1 MKQLH
6 RRVVVTGL
14 GILSPIGNTVNE
26 AWSSCT
32 EGLSGI
38 THVDVGILNSPV
50 SIGAQLK
57 NFNTS
62 DHLDPKEVRRIDPFI
77 QYGLIAANQ
86 SISDSGI
93 LDYESLNK
101 EKVGINFGAGIGGI
115 QTIENNKMILESK
128 GHKKVSPF
136 FVPGSIVNMISGLV
150 SIKHGFMGPNT
161 SVVTACSTGNH
172 CIGTAARSIACGEAD
187 VMIAGGAEMA
197 STPLSISGFIS
208 ARALSTNSDPESAC
222 RPWDKDRDGFI
233 LADGAGSLVLE
244 DYEHAKQRNAHI
256 YAEIIG
262 FGMSS
267 DAYHMTAPPEDGRGA
282 ALSMKNALIDAEIN
296 ADEID
301 YINAHGTSTPLGDLA
316 ETRALK
322 TIFTN
327 TMPSISS
334 TKSMT
339 GHTLGAAGAIE
350 SIFCIKSLNDNVV
363 PPTINLINQ
372 DSECDLDYTALRS
385 VEKKVTLAMNNS
397 FGFGGTNSTLVFKKI

>member
-38 THVDVGILNSPV
+38 THVDVGIPNSPV

-62 DHLDPKEVRRIDPFI
+62 DYLDPKEVRRIDPFI

-197 STPLSISGFIS
+197 STPLSIAGFIS
-208 ARALSTNSDPESAC
+208 ARALSTNPNPELAC

-296 ADEID
+296 ADDID

-385 VEKKVTLAMNNS
+385 VEKKVTVAMNNS
-397 FGFGGTNSTLVFKKI
+397 FGFGGTNSTLVFKKV